1 MIDLRFSTAL
11 QMVLGVALADKD
23 DFRCTSR
30 TLAEGLGTNASFV
43 RKLLIPLTREGMIV
57 VAIGKGGGLHLGR
70 AAEQIT
76 LRDLYLAVMG
86 DKRILVAR
94 EDIPSRCSITVHTR
108 RHLPRRIWR
117 LRVFHRP
124 EDQVLH
130 RLLSRPIGRNAGLEL
145 RTATVSALLVN
156 DDEMPKSGDGR
167 FVDVELGL
175 ALILLAERRAEKLEF
190 RNVAHANPP

>member
-94 EDIPSRCSITVHTR
+94 EDIPSRCSI
-108 RHLPRRIWR
+108 
-117 LRVFHRP
+117 
-124 EDQVLH
+124 
-130 RLLSRPIGRNAGLEL
+130 
-145 RTATVSALLVN
+145 SAN
-156 DDEMPKSGDGR
+156 
-167 FVDVELGL
+167 
-175 ALILLAERRAEKLEF
+175 INEF
-190 RNVAHANPP
+190 FTPV

>member
-76 LRDLYLAVMG
+76 LRDLYLAVME

-94 EDIPSRCSITVHTR
+94 EDIPSRCSISANINEFFTEVTTDAETAMLDALAR
-108 RHLPRRIWR
+108 RNIA
-117 LRVFHRP
+117 
-124 EDQVLH
+124 D
-130 RLLSRPIGRNAGLEL
+130 S
-145 RTATVSALLVN
+145 
-156 DDEMPKSGDGR
+156 
-167 FVDVELGL
+167 
-175 ALILLAERRAEKLEF
+175 LAELLRLDGIRMKRLTRAANARRGNLVVNGVK
-190 RNVAHANPP
+190 RT